1 MPRTKSKPGP
11 PSPAVNGP
19 VGEVLTLAEAAAY
32 LRLPEEDVRRV
43 VREQDLPARQVG
55 DEWRFLKGAIQDWLR
70 TGTLSLQA
78 NKQAWMALAGKYK
91 DDPDLLEICEE
102 VYRRRGRSSAEED

>member
-1 MPRTKSKPGP
+1 MTRTKSKPEP
-11 PSPAVNGP
+11 PSPTVNGP

-32 LRLPEEDVRRV
+32 LRLPEEEVRRV

-55 DEWRFLKGAIQDWLR
+55 EEWRFLKAAIQDWLR
-70 TGTLSLQA
+70 TGTPSLQA

-91 DDPDLLEICEE
+91 DDPDLLRICED
-102 VYRRRGRSSAEED
+102 A